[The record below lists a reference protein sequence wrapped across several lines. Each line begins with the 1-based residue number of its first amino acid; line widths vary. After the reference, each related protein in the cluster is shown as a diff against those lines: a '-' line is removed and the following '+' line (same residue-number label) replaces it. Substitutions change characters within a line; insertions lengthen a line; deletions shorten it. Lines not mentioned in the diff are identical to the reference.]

1 MRMMAFALL
10 AVPGALA
17 AQNTQPLAAPV
28 QIDAAVSALPTQFR
42 NDATVFGYAAGKIGL
57 VTLREGKNS
66 FICLADDPNDARW
79 HVACYHKSLEPFML
93 RGRELRA
100 KGVTNVD
107 SARFAEIESG
117 KLKMATG
124 PASLYSLTAN
134 EKPGANGTAPGARPL
149 FVIYVPFATAESTG
163 LATRPEGESSS
174 PWLMGP
180 GTAKAHIMFVPR
192 M

>member
-1 MRMMAFALL
+1 MMAFAVL
-10 AVPGALA
+10 AVVPGALV
-17 AQNTQPLAAPV
+17 AQTAQPLAAPV
-28 QIDAAVSALPTQFR
+28 QISAAVSALPTQFR
-42 NDATVFGYAAGKIGL
+42 TDATVFGYEAGKKGL

-66 FICLADDPNDARW
+66 FICLADDPADTRW

-100 KGVTNVD
+100 QGITNVD

-124 PASLYSLTAN
+124 PASLYSLTAAN
-134 EKPGANGTAPGARPL
+134 AKPGPDGTAPSPQPL

-163 LATRPEGESSS
+163 LATQPSGERTS
-174 PWLMGP
+174 PWLMGA